1 MMTLRFWLAV
11 LHLIALAIGIAA
23 VYARWRAL
31 KRTKSTTDLA
41 DVFTADNW
49 YGLAVIIWLVTG
61 LVRAFGGY
69 EKTTEYYLESHWFLG
84 KMTLFVIVFLLE
96 LYPMIT
102 LIRWRRARKQGG
114 LIDLGKAPMLAR
126 LTLAELPLLILMV
139 VMAAAMAR
147 GL

>member
-1 MMTLRFWLAV
+1 MTIRFWLAV

-23 VYARWRAL
+23 VYGRWNAL
-31 KRTKSTTDLA
+31 KRTKTTADLA
-41 DVFTADNW
+41 DVFAADNW
-49 YGLAVIIWLVTG
+49 YGVAVIIWLVTG

-69 EKTTEYYLESHWFLG
+69 EKGTAYYVESHWFLG

-96 LYPMIT
+96 IYPMIT

-114 LIDLGKAPMLAR
+114 LIDLGKTPLLAR